1 MNGDLAAWVLAGGKS
16 SRMGADKA
24 FLQLGGRTLLDRA
37 LDVLRTLTPDCH
49 IVGSGAK
56 FELFGPVL
64 EDIYQDRGPLGG
76 IHAALSAS
84 TKDLNLVLAVDL
96 PHVPAPFLEF
106 LVDRARKSGAVLT
119 VPRAGGGW
127 QPLCAVYRRDFLPV
141 AEQALNAGK
150 NKIDPLFERVS
161 LAIVE
166 ESDLKKTGFSEKIF
180 QNLNTPA
187 EFESAAKGIR

>member
-1 MNGDLAAWVLAGGKS
+1 VNGDLAAWVLAGGKS

-24 FLQLGGRTLLDRA
+24 FLQLEGRTLLARA

-49 IVGSGAK
+49 IVGSRAK
-56 FELFGPVL
+56 FQLLGPVL

-96 PHVPAPFLEF
+96 PHVQAPFLGL
-106 LVDRARKSGAVLT
+106 LVARARQSGAIVT

-141 AEQALNAGK
+141 TEQALNAGK